1 MTRRQNDIDTK
12 DTVSAYEN
20 MPGRCFIG
28 DRSLQNFNEYS
39 YCHESKFYII
49 INEIPQCN
57 YKYIA
62 TINKIN
68 SYTGIKSDIE
78 APPEPLR
85 YSKPSAVCGLI
96 QVV

>member
-1 MTRRQNDIDTK
+1 MDEINDVNDFSI
-12 DTVSAYEN
+12 SPYEN

-28 DRSLQNFNEYS
+28 DRSLQNFNEYN

-57 YKYIA
+57 YKYIG
-62 TINKIN
+62 TINKII

-78 APPEPLR
+78 ALPEL
-85 YSKPSAVCGLI
+85 LDI
-96 QVV
+96 QNHPQYVG